1 MQEPKKSDEIIYGIR
16 PVIEAINQKTEINK
30 ILVQKGL
37 SGPVF
42 HELRALLKG
51 SLVNIQLVPVEKL
64 NKVTKNNH
72 QGVVAYI
79 SPVVYYSI
87 EKLIPKLLEEK
98 KAPKLLVLDHITDVR
113 NFGSIAR
120 TAECT
125 GFDAII
131 IPSTGSAMVTGDA
144 MKTSAG
150 ALHKIKVCKVDN
162 LRKALDFISDS
173 EISIYACTEKT
184 DTLISDCDFKGPI
197 AIVMGAEDKGISLD
211 LINRSHYICKIPM
224 QGDIQSMNV
233 AVAAGII
240 MYEVNRK

>member
-1 MQEPKKSDEIIYGIR
+1 MEKQTKENEIIYGLR
-16 PVIEAINQKTEINK
+16 PVIEAINQKKEINK

-37 SGPVF
+37 SGTVF
-42 HELRALLKG
+42 YELRILLKG
-51 SLVNIQLVPVEKL
+51 SMVNVQLVPNEKL
-64 NKVTKNNH
+64 NKLTKNNH
-72 QGVVAYI
+72 QGVVAFI
-79 SPVVYYSI
+79 SPVVYYNI

-98 KAPKLLVLDHITDVR
+98 AAPKLLVLDHITDVR

-120 TAECT
+120 SAECT

-131 IPSTGSAMVTGDA
+131 IPATGSAMVTGDA

-162 LRKALDFISDS
+162 LRNALDFISDN
-173 EISIYACTEKT
+173 EISIYSCTEKT
-184 DTLISDCDFKGPI
+184 DTLISDCDFEGPI

-211 LINRSHYICKIPM
+211 LINRSHYTCKIPM
-224 QGDIQSMNV
+224 VGDIQSMNV

-240 MYEVNRK
+240 MYEVNRR